1 MARHTRSRGALR
13 NIFFSIRS
21 EFTSILLVA
30 PAIAINAPHAQLFSC
45 SLSRKS
51 RCPRI
56 VVLGPERG
64 ICGSENAHLSD
75 KNKIYRSESLNDRQR
90 GEDPS
95 PANPAL
101 DRAYSL
107 RSALP

>member
-30 PAIAINAPHAQLFSC
+30 PAIAINVPHAQLFSC

-51 RCPRI
+51 RCPR
-56 VVLGPERG
+56 
-64 ICGSENAHLSD
+64 
-75 KNKIYRSESLNDRQR
+75 
-90 GEDPS
+90 
-95 PANPAL
+95 
-101 DRAYSL
+101 
-107 RSALP
+107 